1 MTDISPIADGRPE
14 DAELRIAATA
24 FHTHLGM
31 AITDPQCCIL
41 KVNET
46 FLQMTGY
53 AEEEVLGRHPR
64 TLSAGR
70 HGDDFYTALWQSVN
84 RQGFWEGELWNR
96 RKSGEVY
103 PQWATLSA
111 VHDES
116 GELTHY
122 VATLSDMSEHK
133 AAEREIQRLAF
144 YDPLTGLANRRLL
157 LDCLG
162 ESLTAARRETTH
174 CALLFLDLDNF
185 KQINDTL
192 GHYAGDQL
200 LQRMAREL
208 RSTLGPTDTL
218 SRLGGDEF
226 AVVLHQLD
234 ADLGPAAEQA
244 ERMTHKLLAA
254 IGRPMALGSATVT
267 VTGSIG
273 IAMLDGSEDGVEC
286 CLQQADMALF
296 QAKDAGRNTLA
307 FFDPRM
313 QAKLVNR
320 ARLEADLRH
329 ALANDEWR
337 LYYQPQVNAA
347 GELNG
352 VEALLRWAHPE
363 RGLISPG
370 EFIPLLEGSRMINE
384 VGAWVL
390 ESACAQLV
398 AWQSDPRTAAWEMAV
413 NISPVQFVEADF
425 VPRVEAILQR
435 TGAPASRLKLEM
447 TESLFVEAGDETR
460 KKMQHL
466 RELGLRFSLDDFGTG
481 YSSLAYLAYLPLD
494 QLKIDQSFVREL
506 PASKANGAIVESIIA
521 LAGSLGLAV
530 IAEGVET
537 HAQHEWL
544 AARRCCAYQGY
555 LFDRPLPVAELEA
568 CWRDA

>member
-1 MTDISPIADGRPE
+1 MPDAPRITYVRPE

-31 AITDPQCCIL
+31 IITDPQCRIL
-41 KVNET
+41 KVSET
-46 FLQMTGY
+46 FSRMTGY
-53 AEEEVLGRHPR
+53 AEEDVLGKHPR

-70 HGDDFYTALWQSVN
+70 HGDDFYAALWQSVN
-84 RQGFWEGELWNR
+84 RQGYWEGELWNR

-122 VATLSDMSEHK
+122 VATLSDMSERK
-133 AAEREIQRLAF
+133 
-144 YDPLTGLANRRLL
+144 G
-157 LDCLG
+157 
-162 ESLTAARRETTH
+162 
-174 CALLFLDLDNF
+174 
-185 KQINDTL
+185 
-192 GHYAGDQL
+192 
-200 LQRMAREL
+200 
-208 RSTLGPTDTL
+208 
-218 SRLGGDEF
+218 
-226 AVVLHQLD
+226 
-234 ADLGPAAEQA
+234 
-244 ERMTHKLLAA
+244 
-254 IGRPMALGSATVT
+254 
-267 VTGSIG
+267 
-273 IAMLDGSEDGVEC
+273 
-286 CLQQADMALF
+286 
-296 QAKDAGRNTLA
+296 AGRNTLA

-313 QAKLVNR
+313 QAKLVKR

-370 EFIPLLEGSRMINE
+370 EFIPLLEDSRMINE

-390 ESACAQLV
+390 ENACAQLMV
-398 AWQSDPRTAAWEMAV
+398 WQDDPRTAAWEMAV

-447 TESLFVEAGDETR
+447 TETLFVEAEDKTR
-460 KKMQHL
+460 EKMQHL

-506 PASKANGAIVESIIA
+506 PESETNGAIVESIIA
-521 LAGSLGLAV
+521 LAGSLGLGV

-544 AARRCCAYQGY
+544 AARHCCAYQGY

-568 CWRDA
+568 CWRGA